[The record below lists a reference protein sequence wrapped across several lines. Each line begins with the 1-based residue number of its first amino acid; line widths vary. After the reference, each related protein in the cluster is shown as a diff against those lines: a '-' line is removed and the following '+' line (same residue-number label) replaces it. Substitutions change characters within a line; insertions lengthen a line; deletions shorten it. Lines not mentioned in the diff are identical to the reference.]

1 MGRAHDAPARRDAR
15 PYQRTD
21 GEPGTVMV
29 AVATAIR
36 EQLAAG
42 QDGAGLPAHPYG
54 QVFITGCGA
63 FLPGE
68 PVGNDEIEDRLGR
81 ANGRPSRL
89 KARVLAANGIEQR
102 HYALDAAG
110 NATML
115 NEELAARAVLGAL
128 AGRGL
133 SPADVGMLAV
143 GTTQGDLPVP
153 GFASMV
159 HGRLGGGPMEL
170 LSAAGVCGS
179 SMAAFKAAAASVR
192 LGEHDVAVAAGSE
205 LVSRTLRGSR
215 FAAAGDGA
223 GVELDA
229 EFLRWMLSDGAGAV
243 VLEPRPRAGGPSLR
257 VDWVH
262 LASHAH
268 EHPTCMYSG
277 MRGGGTPAVGATW
290 LDRPTVAEA
299 DAEGLLRLR
308 QDTRLLPALVR
319 LGVEEL
325 VRLTRRGLVD
335 PAGIDHMLC
344 HYSSEHFRGEI
355 GGLLRATGLA
365 IPAERWFTNL
375 RTRGNTGAASI
386 FVMLEECW
394 SAGRFRPGD
403 RVLLMVPE
411 SGRFSVAFAHLTCV
425 APGTQAEEMPVA
437 ASAPAPVRTHDREPP
452 WPRHGPPWPGHG
464 PAPAPGPVPEAGTGG
479 SPLGEP
485 REDDPDVV
493 RWTLLELA
501 LVWTDFER
509 MLARVPIVRRIE
521 DGQATLEEYKR
532 LLVNLRQQVME
543 GGRWIARA
551 ASNVSIELFA
561 LRSAFIL
568 HAGEEHRDYQLL
580 EHDYCAVGGS
590 IEEIRSARPNVGSE
604 ALSAFM
610 FHQAGQP
617 DPLDLLGAMFVIE
630 GLGMAKALGWAR
642 RLQEQLGLSDDQV
655 SFLRY
660 HGVGDEEHF
669 ELLRGFLRAE
679 VVDRAVAARIV
690 KTAKVVAR
698 LYALQLEEIDN
709 A

>member
-1 MGRAHDAPARRDAR
+1 MATVVRDREAGRDGTAP
-15 PYQRTD
+15 
-21 GEPGTVMV
+21 G
-29 AVATAIR
+29 
-36 EQLAAG
+36 G
-42 QDGAGLPAHPYG
+42 QAF
-54 QVFITGCGA
+54 VTGCGA
-63 FLPGE
+63 FLPGD
-68 PVGNDEIEDRLGR
+68 PVGNDEIEERLGQT
-81 ANGRPSRL
+81 NGRPSPL
-89 KARVLAANGIEQR
+89 KARVLAANGIKWR
-102 HYALDAAG
+102 HYALDAEG
-110 NATML
+110 RTTML
-115 NEELAARAVLGAL
+115 NEELAARGVLAAL

-133 SPADVGMLAV
+133 SPVDVGMLAV

-170 LSAAGVCGS
+170 LSAAGVCCSG
-179 SMAAFKAAAASVR
+179 MAALKAAASSVR
-192 LGEHDVAVAAGSE
+192 LGEHEVAVAAGSE
-205 LVSRTLRGSR
+205 LVSRTLRASR
-215 FAAAGDGA
+215 FAGSDGA
-223 GVELDA
+223 RVQLDA

-243 VLEPRPRAGGPSLR
+243 VLEPRPRADGPSLR

-262 LASHAH
+262 LVSYAH

-277 MRGGGTPAVGATW
+277 MRGGGTPSAGATW
-290 LDRPTVAEA
+290 LDRPTVADA
-299 DAEGLLRLR
+299 DADGLLKLR
-308 QDTRLLPALVR
+308 QDTRLLPGLVR

-335 PAGIDHMLC
+335 PAGIDHLLC

-355 GGLLRATGLA
+355 ACLLRAAGLEV
-365 IPAERWFTNL
+365 PAERWFTNL

-394 SAGRFRPGD
+394 SSRRFRPGD
-403 RVLLMVPE
+403 KVLLMVPE
-411 SGRFSVAFAHLTCV
+411 SGRFSLAFAHLTCV
-425 APGTQAEEMPVA
+425 APGTVAAGVPLPVTAGTPLPVA
-437 ASAPAPVRTHDREPP
+437 GRTHDREPRWRP
-452 WPRHGPPWPGHG
+452 LPDAG
-464 PAPAPGPVPEAGTGG
+464 PAPRAAT

-501 LVWTDFER
+501 LVWADFER

-521 DGQATLEEYKR
+521 DGEATLDEYKR
-532 LLVNLRQQVME
+532 LLVNLRQQIME

-580 EHDYCAVGGS
+580 EHDYCAVGGT
-590 IEEIRSARPNVGSE
+590 IEEIRGGTANVGSE
-604 ALSAFM
+604 ALSAFV
-610 FHQAGQP
+610 FHQASQP

-630 GLGMAKALGWAR
+630 GLGTAKALGWAE
-642 RLQEQLGLSDDQV
+642 RLQEQLGLTDDQV

-660 HGVGDEEHF
+660 HGVGDDEHF
-669 ELLRGFLRAE
+669 ELLRGFLRSE
-679 VVDRAVAARIV
+679 LVDRSVAARIV

-698 LYALQLEEIDN
+698 LYALQLEEIDH